1 RFAGGSL
8 TYAELDMCAS
18 RLAVR
23 LAAHGIT
30 KESIVGVLCERSP
43 EMLTAVLAVLKAGG
57 AYLPLDPT
65 YPQER

>member
-1 RFAGGSL
+1 TLHGLFERQAALTPERPAIRFAGGSL

-43 EMLTAVLAVLKAGG
+43 EMLTAV
-57 AYLPLDPT
+57 
-65 YPQER
+65 